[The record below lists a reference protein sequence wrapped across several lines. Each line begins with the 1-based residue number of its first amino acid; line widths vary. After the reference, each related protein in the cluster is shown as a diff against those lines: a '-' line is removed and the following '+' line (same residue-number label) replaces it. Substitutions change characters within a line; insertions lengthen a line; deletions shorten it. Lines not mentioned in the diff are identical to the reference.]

1 MLLNEQT
8 RYIINF
14 INYGNKTPEGTNN
27 STETEQ
33 SPLPA
38 LTTAHVADLEQMAQK
53 NLCRLCWYRP
63 LALALPSEFRDA
75 KAHLERTAHGWAT
88 QQNLQVKAYT
98 RSIST

>member
-14 INYGNKTPEGTNN
+14 TNYGNKTPEGTNN

-38 LTTAHVADLEQMAQK
+38 LTTAHVSSLEQMAQK
-53 NLCRLCWYRP
+53 NLCRLC
-63 LALALPSEFRDA
+63 
-75 KAHLERTAHGWAT
+75 
-88 QQNLQVKAYT
+88 
-98 RSIST
+98 